1 MNQSFY
7 ESRGKEKIR
16 DLMEE
21 GMRSQAAHRS
31 GKSKDFLHRW
41 PKVLLL
47 LLGIVGILELLWH

>member
-1 MNQSFY
+1 MNQFFF

-31 GKSKDFLHRW
+31 EKSKDFLPRW